1 VEFLPHE
8 SRHGRRQLLWCWGGG
23 AVSSGLLGRRL
34 LRGGVAASVRSAPER
49 TGSPPQGFGEQE
61 AVEAGEG
68 GGRRRVRLSSGGKE
82 EASSSWGRRC

>member
-1 VEFLPHE
+1 
-8 SRHGRRQLLWCWGGG
+8 
-23 AVSSGLLGRRL
+23 VSSGLLGRRL

-82 EASSSWGRRC
+82 EAWSSWGRRCRMRYDVANS